1 MKPGP
6 MSLWLDPRTP
16 LLARE
21 LGDAVVVGS
30 SFVLIRAGVAGLPA
44 VRELSEPLGLIAV
57 EDAPRVVC
65 LWGRGEVSLPG
76 AVVAARQLPRWQPVA
91 LWMSSPVSVP
101 GRPLHVLLMCPGLGV
116 SSATLTLTCQG
127 HEARTQVV
135 ALEGRG
141 LGHATW
147 RDLPSGIWTVA
158 ITAPESLAVHAAP
171 RSVLVSSVSPPAF
184 TARWLDRRHS
194 PTPSGRGEEGGRW
207 SLHFSVRLTLHG
219 HPLSGQVRLA
229 LRHRRQG
236 TLRRLPERLSVDPFG
251 TVRSVIE
258 QPEGDWALCFIAEA
272 LDGQMT
278 RLELPP
284 LPSDEG
290 RLELGPMTFRGGLVS
305 GADSQGY
312 LGLRYV
318 PGASLGGAALSVEP
332 RPAGR
337 SLTLL
342 AHEAITGLS
351 VLTLEPLG
359 RRATLHELGS
369 LEVGQRASVPIEDPL
384 GLVVGAGFSGEGEVP
399 WESWGGWLGQPNTG
413 GVSMAWCEGVQERDG
428 GPWAASGTRP
438 SLTLALGDEGGGEGQ
453 DAEGVVLL
461 LIGHER
467 SPWPHRRHGQADPFE
482 PLGERLWQALK
493 VLTEAIDEGDGLR
506 PLYEAAG
513 GHRALEEVIRR
524 LRGGEASSSSGQSPP
539 PPLEAPWLDV
549 TPVSAQKWELLD
561 VRLVTLSGRETVR
574 LPSVP
579 SSGCVRV
586 EALCVRGARWSRA
599 EARLSV
605 GPFAQLSVAMP
616 PFVDPGD
623 HVLGRV
629 EVITWRGPTRLSV
642 VWNGEAVP
650 MTLHPQRSMRS
661 SATLSPD
668 HALPAEVSVSF
679 ELKPGVWTVRLEGPE
694 GESPQVVCA
703 AVSQAGRLRTRR
715 SVWRPLFEGEAAL
728 EAASVGARDTLQ
740 VMETP
745 ARALEGMIH
754 AVLGAPWRTCE
765 SHAAAL
771 VAATVSHLR
780 GWRTEAELMVT
791 FAESARAL
799 ETLFVPGRGFA
810 LATPGGA
817 IDPVISDMAV
827 RHILRLEEL
836 GEALVA
842 ARVRSALAKV
852 SRLARRSAMASEVV
866 LPPRPEGLRDGDD
879 ADLFRRFRPERL
891 SLALATARSRLKRRA
906 SRRDREV
913 RRVERE
919 AVRSEV
925 VRRRDQAYAA
935 RVLLHSDDAL
945 DRRMALEALSAVI
958 SAPRRVFLA
967 EGGLTGTADTVAAIF
982 ALHTM
987 LAHLSSKPARVSVD
1001 DEERL
1006 VTRVGVSPV
1015 GRVRVLEGV
1024 AWVRWDTWCE
1034 DDLSDP
1040 AASMPFQVSLHH
1052 PGGRHP
1058 EVHFGLGQLI
1068 ELRVDLGEPGQGG
1081 GARFGDWL
1089 AIHLPEALLPV
1100 ELPAGAAAVKS
1111 RATLAGRR
1119 LWIALAGRHRLTV
1132 KLRAVSVTSGHG
1144 GGSGAQHLAAGVC
1157 NIYDASRG
1165 RGMLGLSVTVASRG
1179 KGLTRA
1185 LKRLFG

>member
-44 VRELSEPLGLIAV
+44 VRELAEPLGLIAA

-76 AVVAARQLPRWQPVA
+76 AVAAARQLPRWQPVA
-91 LWMSSPVSVP
+91 LWVSSPVSLP
-101 GRPLHVLLMCPGLGV
+101 GRPLHVLLMCPGSSA

-127 HEARTQVV
+127 HEARTRVV
-135 ALEGRG
+135 DLEGRG
-141 LGHATW
+141 LGLATW
-147 RDLPSGIWTVA
+147 RDLPPGFWTAAV
-158 ITAPESLAVHAAP
+158 TAPASLASRATP
-171 RSVLVSSVSPPAF
+171 MPLLISSASPPAF
-184 TARWLDRRHS
+184 TARWLARRHS
-194 PTPSGRGEEGGRW
+194 PAASGRGEDGGRW
-207 SLHFSVRLTLHG
+207 HLHCSVRLTLHG

-236 TLRRLPERLSVDPFG
+236 TLRRLPDRLSVDPFG
-251 TVRSVIE
+251 TVRAVIE
-258 QPEGDWALCFIAEA
+258 QPEGEWALCFIAEA

-284 LPSDEG
+284 LPPDES

-305 GADSQGY
+305 GADSQGE

-318 PGASLGGAALSVEP
+318 PGSSLGGSALSVEP
-332 RPAGR
+332 RPAAR

-342 AHEAITGLS
+342 AHEAVTGVS
-351 VLTLEPLG
+351 VLTLEPLV
-359 RRATLHELGS
+359 RRATLHRLGS
-369 LEVGQRASVPIEDPL
+369 LEVGQSASVPIEDPL
-384 GLVVGAGFSGEGEVP
+384 GVVVGAGFSGGGEVP
-399 WESWGGWLGQPNTG
+399 WESWGGWLGQSSTG
-413 GVSMAWCEGVQERDG
+413 GVSVAWGEGVRDRG
-428 GPWAASGTRP
+428 GEPWAAPGATP
-438 SLTLALGDEGGGEGQ
+438 SLTLALEDGGDVEQG
-453 DAEGVVLL
+453 AEGVVLL

-467 SPWPHRRHGQADPFE
+467 SPRSPRRRGGADPLE
-482 PLGERLWQALK
+482 SLGERLWQALK
-493 VLTEAIDEGDGLR
+493 VLTDVVGEGDGLR
-506 PLYEAAG
+506 SLYEAAG
-513 GHRALEEVIRR
+513 GPQALEEVIRR
-524 LRGGEASSSSGQSPP
+524 LRGGGVASSPSEPSS

-549 TPVSAQKWELLD
+549 TPVSAQRFELLD
-561 VRLVTLSGRETVR
+561 VQLVTLSGRATVQ

-579 SSGCVRV
+579 SSGRVRV
-586 EALCVRGARWSRA
+586 EAVCVRGTRWSRA
-599 EARLSV
+599 EACLNL
-605 GPFAQLSVAMP
+605 GPFAQLSVRMP

-629 EVITWRGPTRLSV
+629 EVITWRGPTRLFV
-642 VWNGEAVP
+642 ALDGEAVP
-650 MTLHPQRSMRS
+650 MTQHPQRGVVPAAALS
-661 SATLSPD
+661 SEQV
-668 HALPAEVSVSF
+668 LPAEASVSF
-679 ELKPGVWTVRLEGPE
+679 ELKPGVWTIRLEGPE
-694 GESPQVVCA
+694 GESPQVFCA
-703 AVSQAGRLRTRR
+703 AVSQAGRLRMRR

-728 EAASVGARDTLQ
+728 EAASVGAQGTLQ
-740 VMETP
+740 VLETP

-771 VAATVSHLR
+771 VAATAAHLR
-780 GWRTEAELMVT
+780 GWRTVAEWMVT
-791 FAESARAL
+791 VTESARAL
-799 ETLFVPGRGFA
+799 ERLFVPGRGFA
-810 LATPGGA
+810 LATPGGS

-836 GEALVA
+836 IEGIVDE
-842 ARVRSALAKV
+842 RVRSALAKV
-852 SRLARRSAMASEVV
+852 SRLARRAAMASEVV

-879 ADLFRRFRPERL
+879 ADLFRRFRPDRL
-891 SLALATARSRLKRRA
+891 PLALATARSRLKRRA

-935 RVLLHSDDAL
+935 RVLLHSGDAL
-945 DRRMALEALSAVI
+945 DRRMALEALGAVI

-987 LAHLSSKPARVSVD
+987 LTRGDARSGRVLVD
-1001 DEERL
+1001 GEERQ
-1006 VTRVGVSPV
+1006 VARAGERPV
-1015 GRVRVLEGV
+1015 DQVRVLEGV
-1024 AWVRWDTWCE
+1024 AWVRWGTWCE

-1040 AASMPFQVSLHH
+1040 ASSMPFQVSLHH

-1058 EVHFGLGQLI
+1058 EVHFGLGQVI

-1089 AIHLPEALLPV
+1089 AIHLPEALSPV

-1111 RATLAGRR
+1111 GATLAGRR
-1119 LWIALAGRHRLTV
+1119 LWIALGGRHRLIV
-1132 KLRAVSVTSGHG
+1132 KLRAVSVTRGRG
-1144 GGSGAQHLAAGVC
+1144 GASGAQHLAAGVC

-1165 RGMLGLSVTVASRG
+1165 RGMLGLSVTVAARG